1 MRTLFVLGMLVSAVT
16 PMLAKSV
23 KIHGYV
29 TSVNSPA
36 EFEIEDYR
44 ITHDLSLVLEFEKTD
59 KEEIIFRPED
69 IRIGTEVEIKGE
81 LNETTHLLTAKSIKI
96 NLDEHNRVKRT
107 ALMEKAPELK
117 RVGNKW
123 EGSLYADGQTIS
135 VKEESSLNIRRN
147 NTEKK
152 IDKEMKKAVGKK
164 VPAKVAEDIEDSGS
178 DEATLEALASREQIG
193 SNMFISYE
201 GTRQKDGTILAKK
214 VDLTNNELTRG
225 ESRLWKM
232 LTPKVKLPA
241 YTSGRPGELR
251 LRQVRYKLAA
261 NAELQKYVQ
270 DLGASLVPAWQ
281 KSLENSNPNKIP
293 FQFFVVENKLPNA
306 FATANGVV
314 VIHTSMISSLENEAQ
329 LAAVIGHEIAHSMQK
344 HTYRQMEFHKKKLMA
359 LKIGAAV
366 GAAYG
371 GKAVMDLANLAEA
384 AIRNGYSRSLEN
396 QADRVGTEYML
407 AAGFDPREAPRVWK
421 VMTQKF
427 GDHPTNF
434 FWSSHDNN
442 TARRS
447 YLMAEL
453 KNNYSN
459 LDFASYKKDSER
471 FATAVVSLSAMYNP
485 KSKKLKV
492 KY

>member
-1 MRTLFVLGMLVSAVT
+1 
-16 PMLAKSV
+16 
-23 KIHGYV
+23 
-29 TSVNSPA
+29 
-36 EFEIEDYR
+36 
-44 ITHDLSLVLEFEKTD
+44 
-59 KEEIIFRPED
+59 
-69 IRIGTEVEIKGE
+69 
-81 LNETTHLLTAKSIKI
+81 
-96 NLDEHNRVKRT
+96 
-107 ALMEKAPELK
+107 MEKAPELK

-366 GAAYG
+366 GAA
-371 GKAVMDLANLAEA
+371 
-384 AIRNGYSRSLEN
+384 
-396 QADRVGTEYML
+396 
-407 AAGFDPREAPRVWK
+407 
-421 VMTQKF
+421 
-427 GDHPTNF
+427 
-434 FWSSHDNN
+434 
-442 TARRS
+442 
-447 YLMAEL
+447 
-453 KNNYSN
+453 
-459 LDFASYKKDSER
+459 
-471 FATAVVSLSAMYNP
+471 
-485 KSKKLKV
+485 
-492 KY
+492 